1 VVVVATLVAGAD
13 NRTKRSYAMATV
25 ADHVIPA
32 LQNSGGTPSINVSR
46 RLLD

>member
-1 VVVVATLVAGAD
+1 
-13 NRTKRSYAMATV
+13 MATV

-32 LQNSGGTPSINVSR
+32 LQNSGGTPFAILAGRADELLDLVSTNLSR

>member
-1 VVVVATLVAGAD
+1 
-13 NRTKRSYAMATV
+13 MATV

-32 LQNSGGTPSINVSR
+32 LQNSGGTPGVRAILAGRADELLDLVSINVSR